1 MVCRNESLGI
11 RRRLSTRT
19 LIASSVMSH
28 SYLTATSSSNFQLI
42 LNNALKAYQK
52 LTKRDLLTHPLAS
65 SLQACDSPTA
75 ILVVLQQ
82 HVQGLDQSRS
92 GDDRWTKWLDPTVKV
107 VYVFSSTLE
116 ERVGLVSLSTR
127 SCVYAL
133 SYTDVWQVLPPA
145 KVILAGVGVL
155 LSVRHP

>member
-1 MVCRNESLGI
+1 
-11 RRRLSTRT
+11 
-19 LIASSVMSH
+19 
-28 SYLTATSSSNFQLI
+28 
-42 LNNALKAYQK
+42 
-52 LTKRDLLTHPLAS
+52 
-65 SLQACDSPTA
+65 
-75 ILVVLQQ
+75 
-82 HVQGLDQSRS
+82 LDQSRS